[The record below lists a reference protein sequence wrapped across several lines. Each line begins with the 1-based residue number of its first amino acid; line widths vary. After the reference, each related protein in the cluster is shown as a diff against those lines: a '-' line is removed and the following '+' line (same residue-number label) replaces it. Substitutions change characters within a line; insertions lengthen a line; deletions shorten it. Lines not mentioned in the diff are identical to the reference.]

1 MNLVKSS
8 TRPLGGGGW
17 FLMFMWF
24 HWCSCGF
31 IDFPVVFIDAPVV
44 SLMFLCFYDVHV
56 VSLMFMFMWFHLCSC
71 VFSVFM
77 GHQFQ
82 FSMICECIYEIHVSL
97 HGTRLYWC
105 VHLIKGAPSQEF
117 LEQPITASDHP
128 FLRANVTSIKAH
140 KMQQRAL
147 KGRFVSK
154 NIKVQ
159 RKYDLNAPHDVE
171 KFWSIYNIDEFV

>member
-1 MNLVKSS
+1 ML
-8 TRPLGGGGW
+8 TI
-17 FLMFMWF
+17 MFMWF

-31 IDFPVVFIDAPVV
+31 IDAPVV
-44 SLMFLCFYDVHV
+44 SLMLLWFHLCSCGFNKSIFLWFYDVHV

-71 VFSVFM
+71 GFIVFM
-77 GHQFQ
+77 GHQ
-82 FSMICECIYEIHVSL
+82 FSMICECICEIHELL

-105 VHLIKGAPSQEF
+105 VHVIKGAPSQEF

-147 KGRFVSK
+147 KGRSVSK
-154 NIKVQ
+154 
-159 RKYDLNAPHDVE
+159 
-171 KFWSIYNIDEFV
+171 IY